1 MFVFGL
7 MVWEL
12 FFVFKILIELL
23 IFLLFFGLFKIGVW
37 GWIREELICELKKN
51 EIGKFF
57 LFLFVFKVYGILFDE
72 VLMKWV
78 LVRVEMGVNVDFGLL
93 RKFLVFCVYLKFLV
107 WRVGWWKF
115 LMIFWGSFVYGLGIF
130 INMLV
135 VLFL

>member
-78 LVRVEMGVNVDFGLL
+78 LVRVEMGVNVDFGL
-93 RKFLVFCVYLKFLV
+93 YL
-107 WRVGWWKF
+107 
-115 LMIFWGSFVYGLGIF
+115 Y
-130 INMLV
+130 
-135 VLFL
+135 LF